1 MSKKAV
7 VIGSGFAGLSAAT
20 NLADKGFD
28 VTVLEKNDQPG
39 GRARSFSIDGYTFDM
54 GPSWYWMPD
63 VFDRY
68 FESFGKK
75 VSGYYNLVRIDPSYR
90 VYFDKNDFI
99 DLSADLNELSTQ
111 FDKIE
116 SGAGDKLKEFL
127 KDAAYKYQVG
137 IGDLVYKPGRS
148 LMEFADKRV
157 LQGLLRLHLLRPM
170 RNHVGKYFSSS
181 KLKKLMEFPILFLG
195 GTPANTPALYSLMN
209 YADMALGTWYPMG
222 GMHEIV
228 KAMYSLAIEKGVK
241 FNFNSPVTGLNI
253 VEGDVSSVIT
263 QNGVYEA
270 DVVVGAADYE
280 HIEQNLIP
288 QNYRQYSPKYWE
300 GRKMAPSSLLF
311 YLGVN
316 KRIENLKHHTLFFDE
331 DFDEHAKEIY
341 DKPAWPKKPLFYVC
355 TPSKTDDTVAP
366 KGCENIFLLMPV
378 APGLDDSESTREKY
392 FKVMMERLEEYVGE
406 SISEYVVV
414 KRSYAQS
421 DFVSDYNAFKG
432 NAYGLANTLSQT
444 AILKPSM
451 KSKKVN
457 NLYYA
462 GQLTVPGPGV
472 PPALISGQVVADEI
486 PKDMNL
492 NKAKV

>member
-1 MSKKAV
+1 
-7 VIGSGFAGLSAAT
+7 
-20 NLADKGFD
+20 
-28 VTVLEKNDQPG
+28 
-39 GRARSFSIDGYTFDM
+39 
-54 GPSWYWMPD
+54 
-63 VFDRY
+63 
-68 FESFGKK
+68 
-75 VSGYYNLVRIDPSYR
+75 
-90 VYFDKNDFI
+90 
-99 DLSADLNELSTQ
+99 
-111 FDKIE
+111 
-116 SGAGDKLKEFL
+116 
-127 KDAAYKYQVG
+127 
-137 IGDLVYKPGRS
+137 
-148 LMEFADKRV
+148 
-157 LQGLLRLHLLRPM
+157 
-170 RNHVGKYFSSS
+170 
-181 KLKKLMEFPILFLG
+181 
-195 GTPANTPALYSLMN
+195 MN

-421 DFVSDYNAFKG
+421 DFVSDYNAFK
-432 NAYGLANTLSQT
+432 
-444 AILKPSM
+444 
-451 KSKKVN
+451 
-457 NLYYA
+457 
-462 GQLTVPGPGV
+462 
-472 PPALISGQVVADEI
+472 
-486 PKDMNL
+486 
-492 NKAKV
+492 